1 MYESIKILKNKG
13 VFTENTITD
22 YLASSWIGEARFPV
36 NEYLKESQESW
47 ITTIKP
53 GLRILVNEI
62 TKEINSDCRDK
73 GDYVCA
79 IDSLTLKIEGC
90 IRDACRRLNI
100 PTVKDNGEEWPEI
113 PFRFKISSY
122 ANNKAEDSIWSLRVI
137 IVEDTTVY
145 NDKRKINTGLNCTSF
160 DINKL
165 TKYLPKIDL
174 SNTKKEICISLISIL
189 CDYALE
195 KKYKL
200 SNMFH

>member
-1 MYESIKILKNKG
+1 MKLLNNNPTSLLQYPVFWKAIFMIHDEYYEDDDKNFIKNHSTKGRDFEKIAGVYVGNK
-13 VFTENTITD
+13 V
-22 YLASSWIGEARFPV
+22 
-36 NEYLKESQESW
+36 YLKPKNEEDNGKF
-47 ITTIKP
+47 IK
-53 GLRILVNEI
+53 LSI
-62 TKEINSDCRDK
+62 
-73 GDYVCA
+73 
-79 IDSLTLKIEGC
+79 
-90 IRDACRRLNI
+90 
-100 PTVKDNGEEWPEI
+100 VKDNGEEWPEI

-174 SNTKKEICISLISIL
+174 SDTKKEICISLISIL